1 MQTTQKTAEQYSET
15 AATLL
20 QHLESPDA
28 NAAPNFSWPATV
40 KLQNTI
46 QICCASQPPTKGTT
60 DVTSPLGGSSS
71 GTCQFRVPASE
82 LPVLGELTIEVNIA
96 LGVISI
102 AFFNGTT
109 VIGVYAGNGGV
120 APSVLGGH
128 CKFEFGAC

>member
-20 QHLESPDA
+20 QHLEAPDST
-28 NAAPNFSWPATV
+28 AAANFSWPATLN
-40 KLQNTI
+40 LQKTI
-46 QICCASQPPTKGTT
+46 QICCASQPSIKGTT
-60 DVTSPLGGSSS
+60 DVIPPLGGTSS

-82 LPVLGELTIEVNIA
+82 LPVLGQLTIEVNIA

-109 VIGVYAGNGGV
+109 VLGVYAGNGG
-120 APSVLGGH
+120 AIPSVFSGT
-128 CKFEFGAC
+128 CKFDFGTC